1 MGENRLSHLARLCI
15 EHAYVNRVDTEK
27 VIDEFSSQKSL
38 LQVFFPT
45 NFYTKQ
51 RE

>member
-1 MGENRLSHLARLCI
+1 MGENRLSHLVRLCI
-15 EHAYVNRVDTEK
+15 EHAYVNRVGTEK

-38 LQVFFPT
+38 LQVFFLT